1 MRVASLIEQVQG
13 LQDRRSACYQSYD
26 DTINKY
32 KSSKVRV
39 TACTIFAFAVEMRN
53 TTLENIYSG
62 LNGRKSNEI

>member
-39 TACTIFAFAVEMRN
+39 TPCNLCAFTVEMRN
-53 TTLENIYSG
+53 TTLKNVYFA
-62 LNGRKSNEI
+62 